1 MPFWV
6 PLAIGK
12 LLHVVSRNPF
22 VAFFGAFG
30 GNCMLLKPLWVHLC
44 DSGRALGRLW
54 ALLASAVV
62 HFDASGFYFGCILVL
77 LGLI

>member
-1 MPFWV
+1 M

-12 LLHVVSRNPF
+12 LLHVVYRNTF

-30 GNCMLLKPLWVHLC
+30 GNCMLFKTLWVHLC

-77 LGLI
+77 LGVI